1 MAQLYEFRG
10 KKIVLVALCFLF
22 LFCSTQPALSCG
34 RSSEVS
40 SMKTQADKITG
51 KFETTPFSPS
61 RDLPAVRERF
71 WGDRFLSSACR
82 TERS

>member
-1 MAQLYEFRG
+1 MNSGE
-10 KKIVLVALCFLF
+10 KKIVLAALCFLF

-71 WGDRFLSSACR
+71 WGDCFLSPACR